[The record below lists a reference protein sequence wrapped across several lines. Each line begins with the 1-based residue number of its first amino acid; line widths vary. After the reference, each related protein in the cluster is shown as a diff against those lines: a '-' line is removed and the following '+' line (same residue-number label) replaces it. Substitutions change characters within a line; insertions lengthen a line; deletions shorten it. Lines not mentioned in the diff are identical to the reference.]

1 MRRTTLPLAVVL
13 LALLSPT
20 AALAACKQ
28 DAAARSLL
36 SQAWKAGAIDAAAHH
51 RGLPNGRKLLAVIKA
66 KHPQLTVTFGGRAG
80 ARHGAALTVFI
91 DPASSPTKMFLW
103 AKSASGH
110 VLGLTATATGVPL
123 FDGGC

>member
-1 MRRTTLPLAVVL
+1 MRRTTLPVAVVL
-13 LALLSPT
+13 ATLLSPT

-36 SQAWKAGAIDAAAHH
+36 SQAWKAGALDAAAHH
-51 RGLPNGRKLLAVIKA
+51 SGLPNGRKLLAAIRA
-66 KHPQLTVTFGGRAG
+66 KHPHLNVTFGGRAG
-80 ARHGAALTVFI
+80 AKHGPTLTVFI

-110 VLGLTATATGVPL
+110 VVGLTATGTSDPL